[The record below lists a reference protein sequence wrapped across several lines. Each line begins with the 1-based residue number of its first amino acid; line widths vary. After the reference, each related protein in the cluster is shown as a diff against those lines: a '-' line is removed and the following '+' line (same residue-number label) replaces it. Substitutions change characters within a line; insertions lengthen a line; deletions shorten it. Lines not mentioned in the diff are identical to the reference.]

1 MKEFRSLVQAQFDKM
16 CATGKLFRSKTS
28 GRVLWETYLNNME
41 KSIFR
46 DPGSSTYNCNHC
58 SNFIQRYGNIV
69 SIEGDKLVSIFDIEI
84 EGEYKLAAQELA
96 KVAKSG
102 IESIFVETYDNLNSL
117 PYERCTK
124 TDAVYKLGVDTNTKE
139 YTKEE
144 VEKYGK
150 VVMNKLYTFE
160 HLSIKVPKQFVNTTG
175 KSIEALVGTARDD
188 KNVFQRALKEIEL
201 DTLELVRD
209 LIVQG
214 SLINGEPHLYKVES
228 FIEMKKSY
236 LEASDK
242 DIWCWLKSSGYNL
255 CRFGNELIGTL
266 CYDIQENGIDKAW
279 KDWNYRIDPQNYMKV
294 SAPVSQKKID
304 ADIKYMQENGYE
316 TSFIRRF
323 AILEDVRIEL
333 IKHINNAKKPVSI
346 FDSVKSASNKAI
358 DFKGIQSVS
367 IQDFMDNILPT
378 CSTVEVYLKNKYQ
391 DNLVTLTTAAQECKP
406 LFAWDNNFSWTYSN
420 NLTGKSEIKQQVK
433 SKGGFVDGIL
443 RGSIVWNDD
452 TKDMSDY
459 DLWCEEPGG
468 TKIGYSTPF
477 RKDMNG
483 RFSPCGGQLDVD
495 IRVPQGVAVENIYFK
510 DRSNLKIGTYK
521 FYINIYHASSANKFK
536 FQIDTDGKI
545 ADYECVHKFSS
556 GKNIPAVD
564 VDYNGVEFTVK
575 NHLQP
580 SISEDAVINLYGLN
594 TNEFHKVNLLLE
606 SPNHWDKPIGNKHYM
621 FMLENC
627 KADKPLR
634 GFHVENLNSDLLQC
648 KRTLEIFANNSKI
661 EPDGEQLSGLGFNS
675 SVRDELIVRVDGS
688 HKRILKITI

>member
-160 HLSIKVPKQFVNTTG
+160 HLSIKVPKQFVNTAG

-209 LIVQG
+209 MIVQG

-228 FIEMKKSY
+228 FIEMKKAY
-236 LEASDK
+236 TEASDK

-266 CYDIQENGIDKAW
+266 CYDIQENGVDKAW
-279 KDWNYRIDPQNYMKV
+279 KDWNYRVDPQNYMKV

-346 FDSVKSASNKAI
+346 FDGVKSASNKAI
-358 DFKGIQSVS
+358 DFNGIQSVS

-406 LFAWDNNFSWTYSN
+406 LFAWNNNFSWTYSN

-459 DLWCEEPGG
+459 DLWCEGPNER
-468 TKIGYSTPF
+468 IGYNTEF
-477 RKDMNG
+477 RKDRNG
-483 RFSPCGGQLDVD
+483 RISPCGGQLDLDV
-495 IRVPQGVAVENIYFK
+495 ITPNGVAVENIYFK
-510 DRSNLKIGTYK
+510 DRSKLKKGIYN
-521 FYINIYHASSANKFK
+521 FYVHICNNRSANKFK
-536 FQIDTDGKI
+536 FQLEMDGKTF
-545 ADYECVHKFSS
+545 DYEYVHTHTGSVK
-556 GKNIPAVD
+556 IPVVTVKYD
-564 VDYNGVEFTVK
+564 GVEFSAS
-575 NHLQP
+575 HHIQP
-580 SISEDAVINLYGLN
+580 SISEDAVISLYGLN

-648 KRTLEIFANNSKI
+648 KRTLEIFANKSKI

-688 HKRILKITI
+688 HKRILKILI